1 MPANRME
8 VLKSML
14 AQNPRDSFARYGLA
28 MEHANQGDLETAV
41 TEYRAL
47 LEYNPD
53 YAAAYF
59 HGGQALEKL
68 GRVDDAREMYQKG
81 IESTSRSGDRH
92 TQSELQAAL
101 DMLPI

>member
-1 MPANRME
+1 ME
-8 VLKSML
+8 ILKNML
-14 AQNPRDSFARYGLA
+14 AENPRDSFARYGLA
-28 MEHANQGDLETAV
+28 MEHVINGEMEQAIAEFRV
-41 TEYRAL
+41 L

-68 GRVDDAREMYQKG
+68 GRIEDAREMYQKG

-92 TQSELQAAL
+92 TQSEMQAAL

>member
-1 MPANRME
+1 ME
-8 VLKSML
+8 ILKNML
-14 AQNPRDSFARYGLA
+14 AENPRDSFARYGLA
-28 MEHANQGDLETAV
+28 MEHVINGEMEQAIAEFRV
-41 TEYRAL
+41 L

-68 GRVDDAREMYQKG
+68 GRVEDAREMYQKG

>member
-1 MPANRME
+1 ME

-14 AQNPRDSFARYGLA
+14 DQNPRDSFARYGLA
-28 MEHANQGDLETAV
+28 MEYANQGNLDQAV

-68 GRVDDAREMYQKG
+68 GRVEDAAALYRKG
-81 IESTSRSGDRH
+81 IETTARTGDQH
-92 TQSELQAAL
+92 TKSELEAAL
-101 DMLPI
+101 GMLPI

>member
-41 TEYRAL
+41 IEYRAL

-68 GRVDDAREMYQKG
+68 GRVEDARDMYQKG
-81 IESTSRSGDRH
+81 IETTSRTGDQH
-92 TQSELQAAL
+92 TKSELQAAL
-101 DMLPI
+101 EMLPI

>member
-1 MPANRME
+1 ME
-8 VLKSML
+8 ILKSML
-14 AQNPRDSFARYGLA
+14 AENPRDSFARYGLA
-28 MEHANQGDLETAV
+28 MEHVINGEMEQAIAEFGV
-41 TEYRAL
+41 L

-68 GRVDDAREMYQKG
+68 GRVEDAREMYQKG

>member
-1 MPANRME
+1 ME
-8 VLKSML
+8 ILKNML
-14 AQNPRDSFARYGLA
+14 AENPRDSFARYGLA
-28 MEHANQGDLETAV
+28 MEHVINGEMEQAIAEFRV
-41 TEYRAL
+41 L

-68 GRVDDAREMYQKG
+68 GRVEDAREMYRKG